1 MSLAVVYARALVG
14 VSAPLVTVEVHVANG
29 LPSLAIVGLAETS
42 VKESKDRVRSALMSA
57 GFEFPA
63 QRITVNL
70 APADLPKEG
79 GRYDLAIAI
88 GILMASG
95 QLQGE
100 HIERYEFTGELALTG
115 AVRAVSGSLAA
126 AQQAA
131 LSGRALWLAG
141 EQAQQ
146 LAALTEAELLPADHL
161 LTVCAHLAGRD
172 VQAPAQPQALTL
184 PSEHYSVDMAEIK
197 GQHMAKRAL
206 VVAAAGGHNILFCGP
221 PGTGKSMLAERL
233 PSIMPPLTA
242 AEAFEIALIQSIT
255 GGDVLRLARPFRQ
268 PHHSASAAA
277 LVGGGSQPRP
287 GEISLAHQGV
297 LFLDELPEFPRQVLE
312 VLREPLE
319 KGEIAISRSKA
330 QLTFPAKFQL
340 VAAMNPCPCGY
351 AGDSRQQCRCN
362 PEQIRRYRDK
372 ISGPLLD
379 RIDLQV
385 WVAPLARGELF
396 ADSQGTTS
404 SEYRQSIC
412 AVRERQLA
420 RQGKPNSHLSSAEI
434 KRVAGMSGEQQQWLE
449 AALERMKL
457 SARAAVRVL
466 RVARTLA
473 DLAGSER
480 VREQDLQE
488 ALGYRQLDRAP

>member
-88 GILMASG
+88 GILLASG
-95 QLQGE
+95 QLQAPDVGN
-100 HIERYEFTGELALTG
+100 YEFVGELALTG
-115 AVRAVSGSLAA
+115 AIRPVSGSLAA
-126 AQQAA
+126 AQQAC
-131 LSGRALWLAG
+131 LCGRQLWLAC

-146 LAALTEAELLPADHL
+146 LAALTQAQLLGASHL
-161 LTVCAHLAGRD
+161 LAVCAHLAGREL
-172 VQAPAQPQALTL
+172 QPVVAADDIQL
-184 PSEHYSVDMAEIK
+184 SFDHYPQDMAEIK
-197 GQHMAKRAL
+197 GQAMAKRAL
-206 VVAAAGGHNILFCGP
+206 LIAAAGAHNILFCGP

-233 PSIMPPLTA
+233 PTILPPLNSD
-242 AEAFEIALIQSIT
+242 EAFEIALLQSIQ
-255 GGDVLRLARPFRQ
+255 GGDLTVIKRPFRQ

-287 GEISLAHQGV
+287 GEISMAHRGV

-319 KGEIAISRSKA
+319 KGEILISRSRA
-330 QLTFPAKFQL
+330 QLSFPAQFQL

-351 AGDSRQQCRCN
+351 AGDTKQHCRCS
-362 PEQIRRYRDK
+362 PEQVRRYRDK

-385 WVAPLARGELF
+385 WVAPLAKGELF
-396 ADSQGTTS
+396 AERPELSS
-404 SEYRQSIC
+404 SELRQRVV
-412 AVRERQLA
+412 AARERQWQ
-420 RQGKPNSHLSSAEI
+420 RQGKANAHLSGSEL
-434 KRVAGMSGEQQQWLE
+434 KQVASLSSEQQLWLE
-449 AALERMKL
+449 HALERMKL

-466 RVARTLA
+466 KVARTLA
-473 DLAGSER
+473 DLDG
-480 VREQDLQE
+480 REQLTNADLQE
-488 ALGYRQLDRAP
+488 ALGYRQLDRAL

>member
-57 GFEFPA
+57 GFEFPC

-88 GILMASG
+88 GILLASG
-95 QLQGE
+95 QLQAE
-100 HIERYEFTGELALTG
+100 QIEQYEFAGELALTG
-115 AVRAVSGSLAA
+115 AIRAVTGSLAA
-126 AQQAA
+126 AQQTEA
-131 LSGRALWLAG
+131 SQRQLWL
-141 EQAQQ
+141 EQSQAQA
-146 LAALTEAELLPADHL
+146 LAPLTQAALLPATHL
-161 LTVCAHLAGRD
+161 LQVCAHLAGRET
-172 VQAPAQPQALTL
+172 VPQAQSTELAL
-184 PSEHYSVDMAEIK
+184 NLDQYPVDMADIK
-197 GQHMAKRAL
+197 GQTMAKRAL
-206 VVAAAGGHNILFCGP
+206 LVAAAGGHNILFCGP

-233 PSIMPPLTA
+233 PTILPPLTRE
-242 AEAFEIALIQSIT
+242 EAQEIALLQSVQGVDMRHIS
-255 GGDVLRLARPFRQ
+255 RPFRQ

-287 GEISLAHQGV
+287 GEISMAHQGV

-319 KGEIAISRSKA
+319 KGEIAIARSRA
-330 QLTFPAKFQL
+330 QVTFPATFQL

-351 AGDSRQQCRCN
+351 AGDITRNCRCN
-362 PEQIRRYRDK
+362 PEAVRRYRDK

-396 ADSQGTTS
+396 AEKPETPS
-404 SEYRQSIC
+404 S
-412 AVRERQLA
+412 AFREQVMTARA
-420 RQGKPNSHLSSAEI
+420 RQWRRQHKLNAHLSGSEL
-434 KRVAGMSGEQQQWLE
+434 KRVAALSEQQQQWLE
-449 AALERMKL
+449 GALERMKL

-466 RVARTLA
+466 RVARTTA
-473 DLAGSER
+473 DLAGSEGLR
-480 VREQDLQE
+480 DSDLQE
-488 ALGYRQLDRAP
+488 ALGYRQLDRAL